1 MNKRETF
8 KLLAADVAKGE
19 LSFPTSA
26 RVAMKLRQTLSDPDC
41 PIETVAKLIQAEP
54 LLSARVVAMANSAAL
69 NPSGREITDVR
80 AAVMRMGFRTVQT
93 LATALVTRQ
102 LAGAQLQGAEQELAG
117 KLWEHTAHVAAL
129 CNVISRRFT
138 HVDAETALFA
148 GILHEVGGFYL
159 LSRAREFPGLLDGDY
174 GEWVEAG
181 EAEVGRAILK
191 VLAVPDIVVQAV
203 EAYWGGYLAIPPV
216 SLGDTL
222 MLAEDLAPVPSPLHA
237 LPDRGPLAPEGS
249 HTNIDI
255 IIGEEALSSILE
267 ESAEEVRSLTEALQ
281 F

>member
-1 MNKRETF
+1 MDKRAIHSR
-8 KLLAADVAKGE
+8 LAADAAQGE
-19 LSFPTSA
+19 LAFPTSA
-26 RVAMKLRQTLSDPDC
+26 RVAMKLRQTLADPDC
-41 PIETVAKLIQAEP
+41 PMETVARLVQAEP
-54 LLSARVVAMANSAAL
+54 LLSARVVAMANSVTL
-69 NPSGREITDVR
+69 NPGGRPITDVR
-80 AAVMRMGFRTVQT
+80 AAVMRLGFRTVQT
-93 LATALVTRQ
+93 LATALVARQ
-102 LAGAQLQGAEQELAG
+102 LAGARLQGAEQELAG

-129 CNVISRRFT
+129 CSVIARRFT

-159 LSRAREFPGLLDGDY
+159 LSRAQEFPGLLDGDY
-174 GEWVEAG
+174 GDWLEEG

-222 MLAEDLAPVPSPLHA
+222 MIAEDLAPVPSPLHA
-237 LPDRGPLAPEGS
+237 LPDLGAPVPPGGG
-249 HTNIDI
+249 TGIDI
-255 IIGEEALSSILE
+255 IIGEDALSVILA
-267 ESAEEVRSLTEALQ
+267 ESAEEVRSLSDALT